1 MKIVVA
7 GGTGFLGRHISRELL
22 DAGHA
27 VVVLTRDPEKLSAIP
42 QLVGANA
49 IRADV
54 TRPSSLVGT
63 LEGVDAVV
71 GAVQFPN
78 YPMEK
83 PNKGLTF
90 DRFDR
95 QGTEHLLAEAKSA
108 NVAHF
113 LYMSGA
119 GVDPNSDKSWYR
131 AKGRA
136 EESIRASGLRYALLR
151 PSWAYGPE
159 DKALNKFVKI
169 ARFSPFVPKPGV
181 APQRIQ
187 PVYVGDVAVAVR
199 KVFERDAW
207 DETLELGTREVMTM
221 DEVVRTMC
229 DVLGKRRVVVSIPV
243 GLMKLATAPL
253 DLLPKPALN
262 PIGVEFAVQDGLV
275 DPSRAETLLDWSPLT
290 LREGLS
296 RYLS

>member
-1 MKIVVA
+1 MA
-7 GGTGFLGRHISRELL
+7 GGTGFLGRHITRGLL
-22 DAGHA
+22 DSEHS
-27 VVVLTRDPEKLSAIP
+27 VTVLTRAPEKLRTIP
-42 QLVGANA
+42 QLSGADA

-83 PNKGLTF
+83 PSKGLTF
-90 DRFDR
+90 DRYDR
-95 QGTEHLLAEAKSA
+95 QGTEYLVAEAKSA
-108 NVAHF
+108 NVGHYV
-113 LYMSGA
+113 YMSGA
-119 GVDPNSDKSWYR
+119 GVDPHSAKSWYR

-136 EESIRASGLRYALLR
+136 EESIRASGLRYALMR

-169 ARFSPFVPKPGV
+169 ARFSPLVPKPGV
-181 APQRIQ
+181 TPQRIQ
-187 PVYVGDVAVAVR
+187 PVYVGDVALAVR
-199 KVFERDAW
+199 KVFEREAW
-207 DETLELGTREVMTM
+207 DGVFELGSREVMTL

-229 DVLGKRRVVVSIPV
+229 DVLGKRRAVVSIPV
-243 GLMKLATAPL
+243 GLMKVATAPL
-253 DLLPKPALN
+253 DLLPKPPLN

-275 DPSRAETLLDWSPLT
+275 DISRAESVLDWHPLT

-296 RYLS
+296 KYLS